1 MWKLR
6 SFLTSRPAFFK
17 VLDFHVFSRP
27 DPGPLNAQ
35 AYVKVS
41 VDERV
46 EITADEGDGPV
57 NALDLA
63 LRKALSRFY
72 PVLEN
77 MRLTDFKVRVV
88 SASGTASAV
97 RVRIDSTD
105 GKNVFST
112 VGVSTNILEAS
123 FIALTDSIDCLLM
136 HHAQVEA

>member
-1 MWKLR
+1 M
-6 SFLTSRPAFFK
+6 
-17 VLDFHVFSRP
+17 LDFHVFSRP

-35 AYVKVS
+35 GYVKVS

>member
-1 MWKLR
+1 M
-6 SFLTSRPAFFK
+6 
-17 VLDFHVFSRP
+17 
-27 DPGPLNAQ
+27 
-35 AYVKVS
+35 
-41 VDERV
+41 

-63 LRKALSRFY
+63 PAQGASRAFT

-105 GKNVFST
+105 GKTVFST

-136 HHAQVEA
+136 HHAQVEAVNGT

>member
-1 MWKLR
+1 M
-6 SFLTSRPAFFK
+6 
-17 VLDFHVFSRP
+17 LDFHVFSRP

-105 GKNVFST
+105 GKTVFST

-136 HHAQVEA
+136 HHAQIEA

>member
-1 MWKLR
+1 MTEVISKDEALR
-6 SFLTSRPAFFK
+6 ALEKGFQQEDMFALIQTGLMP
-17 VLDFHVFSRP
+17 
-27 DPGPLNAQ
+27 
-35 AYVKVS
+35 
-41 VDERV
+41 
-46 EITADEGDGPV
+46 ITADEGDGPV

>member
-1 MWKLR
+1 M
-6 SFLTSRPAFFK
+6 
-17 VLDFHVFSRP
+17 LDFHVFSRP

-105 GKNVFST
+105 GKTVFST

>member
-1 MWKLR
+1 M
-6 SFLTSRPAFFK
+6 
-17 VLDFHVFSRP
+17 DFHVFSRP

-136 HHAQVEA
+136 HHAQIEA

>member
-1 MWKLR
+1 M
-6 SFLTSRPAFFK
+6 
-17 VLDFHVFSRP
+17 
-27 DPGPLNAQ
+27 LNAQ

-41 VDERV
+41 VGDRV

-72 PVLEN
+72 PVLGN
-77 MRLTDFKVRVV
+77 MRLSDFKVRVV
-88 SASGTASAV
+88 AGTGTGSSV
-97 RVRIDSTD
+97 RVHIDSTD

-112 VGVSTNILEAS
+112 VGVSTNVIEAS

-136 HHAQVEA
+136 HTSPNDA

>member
-1 MWKLR
+1 M
-6 SFLTSRPAFFK
+6 
-17 VLDFHVFSRP
+17 
-27 DPGPLNAQ
+27 
-35 AYVKVS
+35 KVS